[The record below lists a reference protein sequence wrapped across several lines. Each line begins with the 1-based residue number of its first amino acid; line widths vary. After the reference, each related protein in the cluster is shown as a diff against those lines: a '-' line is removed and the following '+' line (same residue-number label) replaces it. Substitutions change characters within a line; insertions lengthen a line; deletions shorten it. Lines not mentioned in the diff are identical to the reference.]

1 MKITNKLLAGTLI
14 LMACTAC
21 TSEAFDGFGKKENGI
36 AKLNIDIKKPQARA
50 VSEVDYFPVTIYDA
64 RNAKVQSYETVSEI
78 PEKVILNVGTYTVES
93 HTPGVIQKQ
102 MNYPY
107 YMGTE
112 SIEIMKGITSDVEV
126 VCKMQNSKININYSD
141 EFKAV
146 FTSWQ
151 ITITDGSETA
161 LSFDHN
167 SSNETYWYFGEDGV
181 NELAVNFRG
190 MTTDG
195 NIISKRTKLTK
206 NLANQGYDDDEENF
220 GGGDELNLNFTPTE
234 TTDGKING
242 INIKANVIF
251 TETNKDVTV
260 NVVDKPGFGVGEDPN
275 VPDDPPTT
283 DDITLSLP
291 ADMTVSSDTDP
302 KLGDTKIRAA
312 AGLKSIKVSITSTSD
327 EMISSLNDLNDGYG
341 VDFIKGAE
349 IVENTDVVD
358 LFNDLGQTLTVP
370 NEGDKN
376 YTFPIGNFFNLLT
389 FLSGEHTF
397 HLVITDMNGNTKS
410 GTLKLTVQ

>member
-21 TSEAFDGFGKKENGI
+21 TSETFDGFGKKETGI

-50 VSEVDYFPVTIYDA
+50 VSEVDYFPVTIY
-64 RNAKVQSYETVSEI
+64 NAGNEKVLSYETVSEI

-112 SIEIMKGITSDVEV
+112 SIEILKGITSDVEV
-126 VCKMQNSKININYSD
+126 TCKMQNSKININYSD
-141 EFKAV
+141 DFKSV
-146 FTSWQ
+146 FTFWQ

-181 NELAVNFRG
+181 SELTVNFRG
-190 MTTDG
+190 TTNDG

-251 TETNKDVTV
+251 TETNKEVTV
-260 NVVDKPGFGVGEDPN
+260 NVVDKPGFGGGEDPN
-275 VPDDPPTT
+275 VPDDPIT
-283 DDITLSLP
+283 DDITLNLP
-291 ADMTVSSDTDP
+291 ADMKVSEETDP
-302 KLGDTKIRAA
+302 SLGDTKIHAV
-312 AGLKSIKVSITSTSD
+312 AGLMSIKVSITSTSED
-327 EMISSLNDLNDGYG
+327 MISSLDDLNKQHG
-341 VDFIKGAE
+341 VDFIGGAE
-349 IVENTDVVD
+349 IVENQKLVA
-358 LFNDLGQTLTVP
+358 LFTSLNQTLNVP
-370 NEGDKN
+370 NEGDTD
-376 YTFPIGNFFNLLT
+376 YTFPIGNFFNLLSV
-389 FLSGEHTF
+389 LPGEHTF
-397 HLVITDMNGNTKS
+397 KLVITDMNGNTKS
-410 GTLKLTVQ
+410 GQLTLTVDE